1 MKHSSERIALG
12 DFAKVISGYAFK
24 SKEFQ
29 DDGIPIIKIK
39 NIRVGDIDLNDVQF
53 VKEKYLDLD
62 EKYHVNS
69 GDILISLTGSHL
81 TQPNS
86 VVGRVA
92 KYSGP
97 KALLNQ
103 RAGKI
108 TINESNKADINY
120 LYYTLSS
127 ESYKRK
133 LALFASGAASQA
145 NISPSQVE
153 SVELDLP
160 DIKTQQKIASILSA
174 FDDLIEN
181 NTRRIAILEETA
193 RLIYREWFVH
203 YRYPGHE
210 NDRLVDSGTDL
221 GEVPEGWDISKIS
234 NVVDTIGGGTPRRKK
249 DEYWSDGT
257 IEWYTPSDLTAENT
271 MFIDNSGE
279 RINELGLK
287 KSSAKIFPAQSV
299 MMTSRATIG
308 VISINTTKAS
318 TNQGFITCVPNDRL
332 NKYQIYFWLKE
343 IMPLIEQYASG
354 ATYKEI
360 NKTTFRKIETVVPAL
375 EISKRF
381 YELVDPIGRQI
392 QTLQRQTQ
400 KLKETRDLLL
410 PKLISGKVEV

>member
-1 MKHSSERIALG
+1 MPTKLNQNWEIKKVDEVCSEIIDCVNKTAPSIEGPTEYKMLRTTNVRDGWVNTEDVKYVDQPTYKKWIRRGKPKKGDVILTREAPLG
-12 DFAKVISGYAFK
+12 EVGMLRSDDIVFLGQRLVMYRADPEKLDNRFLLYSMQDHYMQSQIKSYGSG
-24 SKEFQ
+24 STVQHMRVPHCKEL
-29 DDGIPIIKIK
+29 KIK
-39 NIRVGDIDLNDVQF
+39 
-53 VKEKYLDLD
+53 
-62 EKYHVNS
+62 
-69 GDILISLTGSHL
+69 
-81 TQPNS
+81 
-86 VVGRVA
+86 
-92 KYSGP
+92 
-97 KALLNQ
+97 
-103 RAGKI
+103 
-108 TINESNKADINY
+108 
-120 LYYTLSS
+120 
-127 ESYKRK
+127 
-133 LALFASGAASQA
+133 
-145 NISPSQVE
+145 
-153 SVELDLP
+153 LP
-160 DIKTQQKIASILSA
+160 PLKTQQKIASILSA

-181 NTRRIAILEETA
+181 NTRRIAILEEMA

-210 NDRLVDSGTDL
+210 NDRLVDSGTEL

-234 NVVDTIGGGTPRRKK
+234 DVVDTIGGGTPRRKK

-287 KSSAKIFPAQSV
+287 KSSAKIFPPQSV